1 MDRDELTET
10 RLLQLEAAVATAAV
24 TTAAAMLVGANPQPS
39 FLISRYVSVYETKA
53 WLYELQSNNGSFLL
67 TCLDSEAAAA
77 W

>member
-1 MDRDELTET
+1 M
-10 RLLQLEAAVATAAV
+10 
-24 TTAAAMLVGANPQPS
+24 AMLVGANPQPS

-77 W
+77 AW